1 MRRSTVI
8 ARWPRSVVTVA
19 SLVAL
24 LFLAGAPSPA
34 GAGGTLR
41 IAMTAADVPTTTGMP
56 NNGYEGMRFL
66 GFPVFEGLILF
77 DLTRSDVL
85 ASLRPGLAERWE
97 QDKADPTRWI
107 FHLRRGVKFHDG
119 SDFNADA
126 VIWNLERYYNN
137 QSKQFET
144 QGSAI
149 TRARNPLVKSY
160 RKVDASTVEIQ
171 TPRPVSYFEWLLPY
185 VLFSSPAQFEKT
197 GSWEAFARAPS
208 GTGPFRIV
216 DFKPRVSVE
225 FARNDVYWDKKKI
238 AKLDKV
244 ILYPMP
250 EATTRLAAL
259 RSGQVDWIEVPPP
272 DAVPSLKGAG
282 FEVVTGVYPHV
293 WPWVFNL
300 AKPDS
305 PFRDVK
311 VRQAANYCVDREGLV
326 KLLNGLAY
334 PSVGFFTKS
343 NPAFGTPKNAYR
355 FDVERAKALLKE
367 AGYGPDR
374 PVRAKVMISTS
385 GSGQM
390 LPLPMNEFLQ
400 QSMKQCG
407 FDIAFEVVEW
417 GAMLVGFRSA
427 PTSPQSMNA
436 DAMNIS
442 LVSSDVSQMGRW
454 FVAFNFAPTG
464 SNWGHWKNEILEGAF
479 ARIEK
484 SSNPKE
490 IETELRKAHEQL
502 VDDPPWLWIVHDGNP
517 RAMTKQVK
525 GFANAQS
532 WFQDLT
538 LVDLK

>member
-8 ARWPRSVVTVA
+8 ARWPRSVVAVA

-160 RKVDASTVEIQ
+160 RKIDASTVEIQ

-225 FARNDVYWDKKKI
+225 FARNDAYWDRKKI
-238 AKLDKV
+238 AKL
-244 ILYPMP
+244 
-250 EATTRLAAL
+250 
-259 RSGQVDWIEVPPP
+259 
-272 DAVPSLKGAG
+272 
-282 FEVVTGVYPHV
+282 
-293 WPWVFNL
+293 
-300 AKPDS
+300 
-305 PFRDVK
+305 
-311 VRQAANYCVDREGLV
+311 
-326 KLLNGLAY
+326 
-334 PSVGFFTKS
+334 
-343 NPAFGTPKNAYR
+343 
-355 FDVERAKALLKE
+355 
-367 AGYGPDR
+367 
-374 PVRAKVMISTS
+374 
-385 GSGQM
+385 
-390 LPLPMNEFLQ
+390 
-400 QSMKQCG
+400 
-407 FDIAFEVVEW
+407 
-417 GAMLVGFRSA
+417 
-427 PTSPQSMNA
+427 
-436 DAMNIS
+436 
-442 LVSSDVSQMGRW
+442 
-454 FVAFNFAPTG
+454 
-464 SNWGHWKNEILEGAF
+464 
-479 ARIEK
+479 
-484 SSNPKE
+484 
-490 IETELRKAHEQL
+490 
-502 VDDPPWLWIVHDGNP
+502 
-517 RAMTKQVK
+517 
-525 GFANAQS
+525 
-532 WFQDLT
+532 
-538 LVDLK
+538 

>member
-1 MRRSTVI
+1 MRRSIITMP
-8 ARWPRSVVTVA
+8 WLRSVGISA

-24 LFLAGAPSPA
+24 LFSVGAVPPA
-34 GAGGTLR
+34 EAGGTLR

-85 ASLRPGLAERWE
+85 ATLRPGLAERWA
-97 QDKADPTRWI
+97 QDKADPTKWL
-107 FHLRRGVKFHDG
+107 FTLRRGVKFHDG
-119 SDFNADA
+119 SDFTADA

-160 RKVDASTVEIQ
+160 RKLDAYTVEIQ
-171 TPRPVSYFEWLLPY
+171 TQRPVSYFDWLLPY
-185 VLFSSPAQFEKT
+185 VLFSSPAQFEKV

-208 GTGPFRIV
+208 GTGPFKIL

-225 FARNDVYWDKKKI
+225 FARNDAYWDKAKL
-238 AKLDKV
+238 AKLDKI

-343 NPAFGTPKNAYR
+343 NPLFGNPKNAYR
-355 FDVERAKALLKE
+355 FDVDRSKALLKE
-367 AGYGPDR
+367 AGHAPDR

-407 FDIAFEVVEW
+407 FDITFEVVEW
-417 GAMLVGFRSA
+417 GAMLVGYRSA
-427 PTSPQSMNA
+427 PTSPQSMGA

-442 LVSSDVSQMGRW
+442 LVSSDVSQMARW
-454 FVAFNFAPTG
+454 YISSNFAPTG
-464 SNWGHWKNEILEGAF
+464 SNWGHWKNEILDGAF
-479 ARIEK
+479 ARIER
-484 SSNPKE
+484 SGNPKE
-490 IETELRKAHEQL
+490 IEAEIKKAHEQL

-538 LVDLK
+538 LIDLR

>member
-1 MRRSTVI
+1 MRRSVI
-8 ARWPRSVVTVA
+8 AKRGPRSVGIFA

-24 LFLAGAPSPA
+24 LFLVGAVPPA

-85 ASLRPGLAERWE
+85 ATLRPGLAERWG
-97 QDKADPTRWI
+97 QDKADPTKWV
-107 FHLRRGVKFHDG
+107 FNLRRGVKFHDG
-119 SDFNADA
+119 SDFTADA

-160 RKVDASTVEIQ
+160 RKVDAYTVEIQ
-171 TPRPVSYFEWLLPY
+171 TPRPVSYFDWLLPY
-185 VLFSSPAQFEKT
+185 VLFSSPAQFEKV

-208 GTGPFRIV
+208 GTGPFKIV

-225 FARNDVYWDKKKI
+225 FARNDAYWDKAKI
-238 AKLDKV
+238 AKLDK
-244 ILYPMP
+244 IIFYPMP

-272 DAVPSLKGAG
+272 DAVQSLKGAG

-343 NPAFGTPKNAYR
+343 NPLFGNPKNAYR
-355 FDVERAKALLKE
+355 LDVERSKTLLKE

-374 PVRAKVMISTS
+374 PVRAKIMISTS

-407 FDIAFEVVEW
+407 FDITFEVVEW
-417 GAMLVGFRSA
+417 GAMLVGYRSA
-427 PTSPQSMNA
+427 PTSPQSMGA

-479 ARIEK
+479 ARIER

-490 IETELRKAHEQL
+490 IEAEIKKAHEQL

-517 RAMTKQVK
+517 RAMTKHVK

-538 LVDLK
+538 LIDLK

>member
-1 MRRSTVI
+1 
-8 ARWPRSVVTVA
+8 
-19 SLVAL
+19 
-24 LFLAGAPSPA
+24 
-34 GAGGTLR
+34 
-41 IAMTAADVPTTTGMP
+41 
-56 NNGYEGMRFL
+56 
-66 GFPVFEGLILF
+66 
-77 DLTRSDVL
+77 
-85 ASLRPGLAERWE
+85 
-97 QDKADPTRWI
+97 
-107 FHLRRGVKFHDG
+107 VKFHDG

-126 VIWNLERYYNN
+126 VIWNLERYYNT

-149 TRARNPLVKSY
+149 TRARNPLVKAY
-160 RKVDASTVEIQ
+160 RKIDANTVEIQ
-171 TPRPVSYFEWLLPY
+171 TPRPVSYFDWLLPY
-185 VLFSSPAQFEKT
+185 ILFSSPAQFEKA

-208 GTGPFRIV
+208 GTGPFKIV
-216 DFKPRVSVE
+216 DFKPRTSVE
-225 FARNDVYWDKKKI
+225 FARNDNYWDKKKI
-238 AKLDKV
+238 AKLDKI

-250 EATTRLAAL
+250 EVTTRLAAL

-300 AKPDS
+300 AKADS
-305 PFRDVK
+305 PWRDVK

-326 KLLNGLAY
+326 KLLNGMAY
-334 PSVGFFTKS
+334 PAVGFFTKS
-343 NPAFGTPKNAYR
+343 NPAFGTPKNTYR
-355 FDVERAKALLKE
+355 FDVERSRALLKE
-367 AGYGPDR
+367 AGHGPDR
-374 PVRAKVMISTS
+374 PVKAKIMISTS

-417 GAMLVGFRSA
+417 GAMLVAYRAA
-427 PTSPQSMNA
+427 PTGPPALNS

-442 LVSSDVSQMGRW
+442 LVSSDISQMGRW
-454 FVAFNFAPTG
+454 FVANNFAPTG
-464 SNWGHWKNEILEGAF
+464 SNWGHWKNEIFEGAF
-479 ARIEK
+479 ARIAA

-490 IETELRKAHEQL
+490 IESELRKAHEAL

-538 LVDLK
+538 LIDLTK